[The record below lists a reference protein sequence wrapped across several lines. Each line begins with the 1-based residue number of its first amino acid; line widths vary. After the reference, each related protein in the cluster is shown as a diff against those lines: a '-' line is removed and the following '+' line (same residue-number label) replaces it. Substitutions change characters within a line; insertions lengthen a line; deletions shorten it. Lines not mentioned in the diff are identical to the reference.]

1 MDISGCERS
10 YPQNA
15 HSLKNSGRAQC
26 SPRVMNP
33 AMNPY
38 SNPAGHPASNT
49 AAPNGCP
56 PRAAQGVNQ
65 PGAQNTGIQNTGV
78 QNTRAHSLPA
88 LLIPEDY
95 RARAVAL
102 HARELI
108 LRSPQMSAIALGGFS
123 AGFSAGPSNGFS
135 AGLEKTVEKAGE
147 RPPTEGVVAA
157 GSANAASA
165 AGGGL
170 LQESQ
175 PLREILEN
183 AVDEAICAIDGGR
196 QGNARGHAWGNASA
210 EGADADGTN
219 VTKPRKFRT
228 KTVQPAPT
236 SWSYPSVEYVPVNR
250 QTALRYLAAELY
262 GLGVLDLLLDEGQRA
277 GTITDI
283 YVNSPCDIWVGI
295 NGTTRPV
302 ALSLGNERRVRDLAE
317 RLIRRHG
324 GQLDA
329 AHPAADISD
338 EHGRRIHAIIPPL
351 SERTRLSVRLPARE
365 HPTLAQLQAA
375 GLCDESTA
383 AYLRRMI
390 AERRGFLI
398 SGGTG
403 TGKTTLLNALL
414 GLCTPQ
420 ERLILLEDTPELTPQ
435 HEQVIALK
443 TRAANSEGAG
453 EIGLGELIV
462 QALRMGP
469 DRLVVGECRG
479 AEVVHLLTAMNT
491 GHRGAGTTLHANS
504 AQAVPLRLCA
514 LGALA
519 GLDSRT
525 VALHTATAFERI
537 IHLEHRDGRRRIE
550 GIYSLHPA
558 TQGSEEY
565 LQVRRISTGSE
576 VGY

>member
-1 MDISGCERS
+1 
-10 YPQNA
+10 
-15 HSLKNSGRAQC
+15 
-26 SPRVMNP
+26 MNP
-33 AMNPY
+33 SN
-38 SNPAGHPASNT
+38 NPASYATN
-49 AAPNGCP
+49 PNGYP
-56 PRAAQGVNQ
+56 TRTEQSPTAQS
-65 PGAQNTGIQNTGV
+65 PTTYAPD
-78 QNTRAHSLPA
+78 TRAHSLPA

-108 LRSPQMSAIALGGFS
+108 LRSPQMSAIALGGFGG
-123 AGFSAGPSNGFS
+123 GFSARVSVGFGGGFGNGFG
-135 AGLEKTVEKAGE
+135 AGVEKAGE
-147 RPPTEGVVAA
+147 RPPAEGGTAA
-157 GSANAASA
+157 GSANTVSA

-183 AVDEAICAIDGGR
+183 AVDEAICAIDGG
-196 QGNARGHAWGNASA
+196 QPGNASA
-210 EGADADGTN
+210 AGAGVA
-219 VTKPRKFRT
+219 KPRKFCA
-228 KTVQPAPT
+228 KTAHPAPA

-262 GLGVLDLLLDEGQRA
+262 GLGALDLLLDEGQRA

-295 NGTTRPV
+295 DGTTRPV

-351 SERTRLSVRLPARE
+351 SERTRLSVRIPARE
-365 HPTLAQLQAA
+365 RPTLAQLQAA
-375 GLCDESTA
+375 GLCDEATA

-420 ERLILLEDTPELTPQ
+420 ERLILLEDTPELAPQ

-504 AQAVPLRLCA
+504 AQGVPLRLCA

-558 TQGSEEY
+558 VEGSEEY
-565 LQVRRISTGSE
+565 LQVRRISVGSE

>member
-1 MDISGCERS
+1 
-10 YPQNA
+10 
-15 HSLKNSGRAQC
+15 
-26 SPRVMNP
+26 MNP
-33 AMNPY
+33 T
-38 SNPAGHPASNT
+38 SNPAEHTASHPAN
-49 AAPNGCP
+49 PNGYP
-56 PRAAQGVNQ
+56 IRTAQS
-65 PGAQNTGIQNTGV
+65 PTAQSPTTYAPD
-78 QNTRAHSLPA
+78 TRAHSLPA

-108 LRSPQMSAIALGGFS
+108 LRSPQMSAIALGGFGG
-123 AGFSAGPSNGFS
+123 GFSARVSVGFGGGFGNGFG
-135 AGLEKTVEKAGE
+135 AGVEKAGE
-147 RPPTEGVVAA
+147 RPPAEGVAAA
-157 GSANAASA
+157 GSANVASA
-165 AGGGL
+165 AGGEL
-170 LQESQ
+170 LQDSQ

-183 AVDEAICAIDGGR
+183 AVDEAIYAIDGG
-196 QGNARGHAWGNASA
+196 QPGNASA
-210 EGADADGTN
+210 AGVG
-219 VTKPRKFRT
+219 VVKPRRFRA
-228 KTVQPAPT
+228 KTAPPAPA

-283 YVNSPCDIWVGI
+283 YVNSPCDIWAGI
-295 NGTTRPV
+295 DGTARPV

-365 HPTLAQLQAA
+365 RPTLAQLQAA
-375 GLCDESTA
+375 GLCDEATA

-420 ERLILLEDTPELTPQ
+420 ERLILLEDTPELAPQ

-550 GIYSLHPA
+550 GVYSLHPA
-558 TQGSEEY
+558 VEGSEEY
-565 LQVRRISTGSE
+565 LQVRRISVGSE

>member
-1 MDISGCERS
+1 
-10 YPQNA
+10 
-15 HSLKNSGRAQC
+15 
-26 SPRVMNP
+26 MNP
-33 AMNPY
+33 AMNP
-38 SNPAGHPASNT
+38 SNNPGS
-49 AAPNGCP
+49 PNGCP
-56 PRAAQGVNQ
+56 PRAVQGVNQ
-65 PGAQNTGIQNTGV
+65 PGAQNTGV
-78 QNTRAHSLPA
+78 QNTRTHSLPA

-108 LRSPQMSAIALGGFS
+108 LRSPQMSATAL
-123 AGFSAGPSNGFS
+123 NGFS
-135 AGLEKTVEKAGE
+135 GGFGGGLNAEFERVGE
-147 RPPTEGVVAA
+147 RTPAEGAIAA
-157 GSANAASA
+157 GSAAPAGSANTASA
-165 AGGGL
+165 ADGGL

-183 AVDEAICAIDGGR
+183 AVDEAICAIDGGCP
-196 QGNARGHAWGNASA
+196 GNALVNTLGNALGNASA
-210 EGADADGTN
+210 DGSN
-219 VTKPRKFRT
+219 AAKLRKFRA
-228 KTVQPAPT
+228 KTAPPAPA

-283 YVNSPCDIWVGI
+283 YVNSPCDIWAGI

-365 HPTLAQLQAA
+365 RPTLAQLQAA
-375 GLCDESTA
+375 GLCDEATA

-420 ERLILLEDTPELTPQ
+420 ERLILLEDTPELAPQ

-558 TQGSEEY
+558 TQGSEKY
-565 LQVRRISTGSE
+565 LQVRRISVESN

>member
-1 MDISGCERS
+1 MDISGCARS

-15 HSLKNSGRAQC
+15 HSLKNSGWAQC

-33 AMNPY
+33 AMNP
-38 SNPAGHPASNT
+38 SNNPAEHT
-49 AAPNGCP
+49 ATPNGYP
-56 PRAAQGVNQ
+56 PRTAQS
-65 PGAQNTGIQNTGV
+65 PTTYAPD
-78 QNTRAHSLPA
+78 TRVHSLPA

-95 RARAVAL
+95 CARAVAL

-108 LRSPQMSAIALGGFS
+108 LCSPQMSAIALGGFS
-123 AGFSAGPSNGFS
+123 GGFSAGFSAGV
-135 AGLEKTVEKAGE
+135 EKTVEKAGE
-147 RPPTEGVVAA
+147 RPPAEGVVAA

-196 QGNARGHAWGNASA
+196 QGNARGHAWGNANA
-210 EGADADGTN
+210 EGTGADGSN
-219 VTKPRKFRT
+219 AAKLRKFRA
-228 KTVQPAPT
+228 KAAPSAPA
-236 SWSYPSVEYVPVNR
+236 SWSYPSVEYVPINR

-262 GLGVLDLLLDEGQRA
+262 GLGALDLLLDEGQRS

-365 HPTLAQLQAA
+365 RPTLAQLQAA
-375 GLCDESTA
+375 GLCDEATA

-414 GLCTPQ
+414 GLCMPQ
-420 ERLILLEDTPELTPQ
+420 ERLILLEDTPELAPL

-558 TQGSEEY
+558 VEGSEEY

>member
-1 MDISGCERS
+1 
-10 YPQNA
+10 
-15 HSLKNSGRAQC
+15 
-26 SPRVMNP
+26 MNP
-33 AMNPY
+33 T
-38 SNPAGHPASNT
+38 SNPASNT
-49 AAPNGCP
+49 GSPNGYP
-56 PRAAQGVNQ
+56 TRTAQNLNMQSPSTRAQGMSQPSMSQ
-65 PGAQNTGIQNTGV
+65 PGAQNAGAQNTG
-78 QNTRAHSLPA
+78 AHSLPA

-108 LRSPQMSAIALGGFS
+108 LRSPQMSATAL
-123 AGFSAGPSNGFS
+123 NGFS
-135 AGLEKTVEKAGE
+135 GGFGGGLNAEFERVGE
-147 RPPTEGVVAA
+147 RTPAEGAIAA
-157 GSANAASA
+157 GSAAPAGSANTASA
-165 AGGGL
+165 ADGGL

-183 AVDEAICAIDGGR
+183 AVDEAICAIDGGCP
-196 QGNARGHAWGNASA
+196 GNALVNTLGNALGNASA
-210 EGADADGTN
+210 DGTN
-219 VTKPRKFRT
+219 AAKPRKFLA
-228 KTVQPAPT
+228 KTAPLAPA

-250 QTALRYLAAELY
+250 QTALRYLTAELY
-262 GLGVLDLLLDEGQRA
+262 GLGALDLLLDEGQRS

-365 HPTLAQLQAA
+365 RPTLAQLQAA
-375 GLCDESTA
+375 GLCDEATA

-420 ERLILLEDTPELTPQ
+420 ERLILLEDTPELAPQ

>member
-1 MDISGCERS
+1 
-10 YPQNA
+10 
-15 HSLKNSGRAQC
+15 
-26 SPRVMNP
+26 MNP
-33 AMNPY
+33 T
-38 SNPAGHPASNT
+38 SNPASNT
-49 AAPNGCP
+49 GNPNGYP
-56 PRAAQGVNQ
+56 TRTAQSLNTQSPSTQAQGKNA
-65 PGAQNTGIQNTGV
+65 PGMKAPGTKALGTPSAQHMG
-78 QNTRAHSLPA
+78 ALPA

-108 LRSPQMSAIALGGFS
+108 LRSPQMSAIALNGFSGGFGAGFGSGFGTGVS
-123 AGFSAGPSNGFS
+123 AGF
-135 AGLEKTVEKAGE
+135 EKTEE
-147 RPPTEGVVAA
+147 RPPAEGVAAA
-157 GSANAASA
+157 GSANVASA
-165 AGGGL
+165 AGGEL
-170 LQESQ
+170 LQDSQ

-183 AVDEAICAIDGGR
+183 AVDEAIYAIDCGCR
-196 QGNARGHAWGNASA
+196 GNAWGNANA
-210 EGADADGTN
+210 EGTGVDGTN
-219 VTKPRKFRT
+219 VTKPRKFRA
-228 KTVQPAPT
+228 KTAPPAPA

-283 YVNSPCDIWVGI
+283 YVNSPCDIWAGI

-365 HPTLAQLQAA
+365 RPTLAQLQAA
-375 GLCDESTA
+375 GLCDEATA

-420 ERLILLEDTPELTPQ
+420 ERLILLEDTPELAPQ

>member
-1 MDISGCERS
+1 
-10 YPQNA
+10 
-15 HSLKNSGRAQC
+15 
-26 SPRVMNP
+26 MNP
-33 AMNPY
+33 TRN
-38 SNPAGHPASNT
+38 PASNT
-49 AAPNGCP
+49 GSPNGYP
-56 PRAAQGVNQ
+56 TSAVQNLSTQSPSTQVQGTNRL
-65 PGAQNTGIQNTGV
+65 GAQNAGA
-78 QNTRAHSLPA
+78 RSLPA

-108 LRSPQMSAIALGGFS
+108 LRSPQMSAIALNGFSGGFS
-123 AGFSAGPSNGFS
+123 GGFGAG
-135 AGLEKTVEKAGE
+135 VETAAE
-147 RPPTEGVVAA
+147 RAPAEGVIAA
-157 GSANAASA
+157 GSANTASA
-165 AGGGL
+165 ADGGL

-183 AVDEAICAIDGGR
+183 AVDEAIYAIDGGC
-196 QGNARGHAWGNASA
+196 QGNAWGNANA
-210 EGADADGTN
+210 EGTGADGSN
-219 VTKPRKFRT
+219 AAKLRKFRA
-228 KTVQPAPT
+228 KAAPSAPA

-262 GLGVLDLLLDEGQRA
+262 GLGALGLLLDEGQRA

-329 AHPAADISD
+329 AHPASDISD

-365 HPTLAQLQAA
+365 RPTLAQLQAA
-375 GLCDESTA
+375 GLCDEATA
-383 AYLRRMI
+383 AYLCRMI

-414 GLCTPQ
+414 GLCRPQ
-420 ERLILLEDTPELTPQ
+420 ERLILLEDTPELAPQ

-565 LQVRRISTGSE
+565 LQVRCISTGSD

>member
-1 MDISGCERS
+1 MDISGCARS

-15 HSLKNSGRAQC
+15 HSLKNLGWAQC
-26 SPRVMNP
+26 SPR
-33 AMNPY
+33 AMNPT
-38 SNPAGHPASNT
+38 SNPASNPAN
-49 AAPNGCP
+49 PNGYP
-56 PRAAQGVNQ
+56 TRTAQS
-65 PGAQNTGIQNTGV
+65 PSTYAPD
-78 QNTRAHSLPA
+78 TRAHSLPA

-108 LRSPQMSAIALGGFS
+108 LRSPQMSAIALGGFGG
-123 AGFSAGPSNGFS
+123 GFSAGFGNGFS
-135 AGLEKTVEKAGE
+135 GGLSGGFSTAVEKARE
-147 RPPTEGVVAA
+147 RPPAEGVTAA
-157 GSANAASA
+157 GNANTASA

-183 AVDEAICAIDGGR
+183 AVDEAICAIDGGHP
-196 QGNARGHAWGNASA
+196 GNANV
-210 EGADADGTN
+210 EGTN
-219 VTKPRKFRT
+219 VAKPRRFRA
-228 KTVQPAPT
+228 KTAHPTPA

-262 GLGVLDLLLDEGQRA
+262 GLGALDLLLDEEQRA

-365 HPTLAQLQAA
+365 RPTLAQLQAA
-375 GLCDESTA
+375 GLCDEATA

-420 ERLILLEDTPELTPQ
+420 ERLILLEDTPELAPQ

-525 VALHTATAFERI
+525 VDLHTATAFERI

-565 LQVRRISTGSE
+565 LQVRRISIGSE

>member
-1 MDISGCERS
+1 
-10 YPQNA
+10 
-15 HSLKNSGRAQC
+15 
-26 SPRVMNP
+26 MNP
-33 AMNPY
+33 SN
-38 SNPAGHPASNT
+38 NPAGHTGS
-49 AAPNGCP
+49 PNGYP
-56 PRAAQGVNQ
+56 THAAQG
-65 PGAQNTGIQNTGV
+65 PTTYTPD
-78 QNTRAHSLPA
+78 TRAHSLPA

-123 AGFSAGPSNGFS
+123 AGLSAGFS
-135 AGLEKTVEKAGE
+135 SGAEKAGE
-147 RPPTEGVVAA
+147 HPPAEAVAAA
-157 GSANAASA
+157 GSVNTASA

-183 AVDEAICAIDGGR
+183 AVDESICAIDGGC
-196 QGNARGHAWGNASA
+196 QGNARGSTWGNASEA
-210 EGADADGTN
+210 GVG
-219 VTKPRKFRT
+219 VVKPRKFRA
-228 KTVQPAPT
+228 KTVQPAPA

-250 QTALRYLAAELY
+250 QTALRYLVAELY
-262 GLGVLDLLLDEGQRA
+262 GLGALDLLLDEGQRA

-295 NGTTRPV
+295 NGTVRPV

-317 RLIRRHG
+317 RLIRRHS

-365 HPTLAQLQAA
+365 RPTLAQLQAS
-375 GLCDESTA
+375 GLCDEATA

-420 ERLILLEDTPELTPQ
+420 ERLILLEDTPELAPQ

-558 TQGSEEY
+558 VAGSEEY
-565 LQVRRISTGSE
+565 LQVRRISVGSD

>member
-1 MDISGCERS
+1 
-10 YPQNA
+10 
-15 HSLKNSGRAQC
+15 
-26 SPRVMNP
+26 MNP
-33 AMNPY
+33 A
-38 SNPAGHPASNT
+38 SNPTSNPTSSAGS
-49 AAPNGCP
+49 PNGYP
-56 PRAAQGVNQ
+56 TRTAQSLNTQSPSTQAQGADR
-65 PGAQNTGIQNTGV
+65 PGAQNTGAQHTGV
-78 QNTRAHSLPA
+78 LPA

-108 LRSPQMSAIALGGFS
+108 LRSPHMSATALNGFSGGFG
-123 AGFSAGPSNGFS
+123 AGFTGGPSNGFS
-135 AGLEKTVEKAGE
+135 AGVEKAGE
-147 RPPTEGVVAA
+147 LPPAEGATAA
-157 GSANAASA
+157 GSISTASA
-165 AGGGL
+165 ANGGL
-170 LQESQ
+170 LQEPQ

-183 AVDEAICAIDGGR
+183 AVDEAIYAIDGGCPGNTL
-196 QGNARGHAWGNASA
+196 GNALGNAST
-210 EGADADGTN
+210 DGTGLA
-219 VTKPRKFRT
+219 KPRRIRP
-228 KTVQPAPT
+228 KTVPPTPA

-262 GLGVLDLLLDEGQRA
+262 GLGALDLLLDEGQRA

-365 HPTLAQLQAA
+365 RPTLAQLQAA
-375 GLCDESTA
+375 GLCDEATA
-383 AYLRRMI
+383 AYLRRII

-414 GLCTPQ
+414 GLCRPQ
-420 ERLILLEDTPELTPQ
+420 ERLILLEDTPELAPQ

-565 LQVRRISTGSE
+565 LQVRRISTGSD

>member
-1 MDISGCERS
+1 
-10 YPQNA
+10 
-15 HSLKNSGRAQC
+15 
-26 SPRVMNP
+26 MNP
-33 AMNPY
+33 SN
-38 SNPAGHPASNT
+38 NPAGHPANNPAGHPANNPGS
-49 AAPNGCP
+49 PNGCP
-56 PRAAQGVNQ
+56 LRAAQGVNQ
-65 PGAQNTGIQNTGV
+65 PGAQNTGVQNTG
-78 QNTRAHSLPA
+78 AHSLPA

-123 AGFSAGPSNGFS
+123 GGFSAGFCGGPSNGFS
-135 AGLEKTVEKAGE
+135 AGAERAGE
-147 RPPTEGVVAA
+147 RPPAEGVVAA
-157 GSANAASA
+157 DSANAASA

-183 AVDEAICAIDGGR
+183 AVDEAICAIDGGCR
-196 QGNARGHAWGNASA
+196 GNARGNTNA
-210 EGADADGTN
+210 EGTGADRTN

-262 GLGVLDLLLDEGQRA
+262 GFGALDLLLDEGQRA

-365 HPTLAQLQAA
+365 RPTLAQLQTA
-375 GLCDESTA
+375 GLCDEATA

-414 GLCTPQ
+414 RLCTPQ
-420 ERLILLEDTPELTPQ
+420 ERLILLEDTPELAPQ

-537 IHLEHRDGRRRIE
+537 IHLEHRDGRRCIE

>member
-1 MDISGCERS
+1 
-10 YPQNA
+10 
-15 HSLKNSGRAQC
+15 
-26 SPRVMNP
+26 MNP
-33 AMNPY
+33 SN
-38 SNPAGHPASNT
+38 NPAGHPASNT

-56 PRAAQGVNQ
+56 PRAAQGANQ

-78 QNTRAHSLPA
+78 QNTGAHSLPV

-95 RARAVAL
+95 RARAIAL

-123 AGFSAGPSNGFS
+123 GGFSAGFSGGPSNGFS
-135 AGLEKTVEKAGE
+135 AGLEKAGE
-147 RPPTEGVVAA
+147 RSPVEGVAAA

-175 PLREILEN
+175 PLREILEK
-183 AVDEAICAIDGGR
+183 AVDEAICAIDGGCR
-196 QGNARGHAWGNASA
+196 GNAWGNTSA
-210 EGADADGTN
+210 EGTGADGTN

-228 KTVQPAPT
+228 KTVQAAPA

-262 GLGVLDLLLDEGQRA
+262 GLGALDLLLDEGQRA

-365 HPTLAQLQAA
+365 RPTLAQLQAA
-375 GLCDESTA
+375 GLCDEATA

-420 ERLILLEDTPELTPQ
+420 ERLILLEDTPELAPQ

-565 LQVRRISTGSE
+565 LQVRRISTGSD

>member
-1 MDISGCERS
+1 
-10 YPQNA
+10 
-15 HSLKNSGRAQC
+15 
-26 SPRVMNP
+26 MNP
-33 AMNPY
+33 S
-38 SNPAGHPASNT
+38 SNPAGHPADNPGG
-49 AAPNGCP
+49 PNGCS
-56 PRAAQGVNQ
+56 PRAAQGANQ
-65 PGAQNTGIQNTGV
+65 PGAQNTGVQNTG
-78 QNTRAHSLPA
+78 AHSLPA

-123 AGFSAGPSNGFS
+123 GGFSAGFSGGPSNGFS
-135 AGLEKTVEKAGE
+135 AGVEKAGE
-147 RPPTEGVVAA
+147 RPPAEGVVAA

-196 QGNARGHAWGNASA
+196 QGNAWGNASA
-210 EGADADGTN
+210 EGTGADGTN
-219 VTKPRKFRT
+219 VTKPRKFRA
-228 KTVQPAPT
+228 KTAPPA

-262 GLGVLDLLLDEGQRA
+262 GLGALGLLLDEGQRA

-365 HPTLAQLQAA
+365 RPTLAQLQAA
-375 GLCDESTA
+375 GLCDEATA

-420 ERLILLEDTPELTPQ
+420 ERLILLEDTPELAPQ

-525 VALHTATAFERI
+525 VVLHTATAFERI

>member
-1 MDISGCERS
+1 
-10 YPQNA
+10 
-15 HSLKNSGRAQC
+15 
-26 SPRVMNP
+26 MNP
-33 AMNPY
+33 TRN
-38 SNPAGHPASNT
+38 PASNT
-49 AAPNGCP
+49 GSPNGYP
-56 PRAAQGVNQ
+56 TSAVQNLSTQSPSTQVQGTNRLS
-65 PGAQNTGIQNTGV
+65 AQNAG
-78 QNTRAHSLPA
+78 AHSLPA

-108 LRSPQMSAIALGGFS
+108 LRSPQMSAIALNGFSGGFS
-123 AGFSAGPSNGFS
+123 GGFGAG
-135 AGLEKTVEKAGE
+135 VETAAE
-147 RPPTEGVVAA
+147 RAPAEGVIAA
-157 GSANAASA
+157 GSANTASA

-183 AVDEAICAIDGGR
+183 AVDEAICTIDGGCR
-196 QGNARGHAWGNASA
+196 GNVRGNTDA
-210 EGADADGTN
+210 EGTGADGSN
-219 VTKPRKFRT
+219 AAKLRKFRA
-228 KTVQPAPT
+228 KAAPSAPA
-236 SWSYPSVEYVPVNR
+236 SWSYPSVEYVPVNW

-262 GLGVLDLLLDEGQRA
+262 GLGALDLLLDEGQRA

-365 HPTLAQLQAA
+365 RPTLAQLQ
-375 GLCDESTA
+375 A

-414 GLCTPQ
+414 GLCSPQ
-420 ERLILLEDTPELTPQ
+420 ERLILLEDTPELAPQ

-565 LQVRRISTGSE
+565 LQVRRISTGSD

>member
-1 MDISGCERS
+1 
-10 YPQNA
+10 
-15 HSLKNSGRAQC
+15 
-26 SPRVMNP
+26 MNP
-33 AMNPY
+33 SN
-38 SNPAGHPASNT
+38 NPAEHTASY
-49 AAPNGCP
+49 AANPNGYP
-56 PRAAQGVNQ
+56 TRTAQS
-65 PGAQNTGIQNTGV
+65 PTAQSPTV
-78 QNTRAHSLPA
+78 QSPTTYAPDTCAHSLPA

-108 LRSPQMSAIALGGFS
+108 LRSPWMSAIALGGFGG
-123 AGFSAGPSNGFS
+123 GFSTGFGNGFS
-135 AGLEKTVEKAGE
+135 GGLSGGFSTAVEKAGE
-147 RPPTEGVVAA
+147 RPPAEGATAA
-157 GSANAASA
+157 GSANTASA

-183 AVDEAICAIDGGR
+183 AVDEAICAIDGG
-196 QGNARGHAWGNASA
+196 HPGNASA
-210 EGADADGTN
+210 AGAG
-219 VTKPRKFRT
+219 VVKPRKFRAQT
-228 KTVQPAPT
+228 AHPAPA

-262 GLGVLDLLLDEGQRA
+262 GLGALDLLLDEGQRA

-295 NGTTRPV
+295 NGTVRPV
-302 ALSLGNERRVRDLAE
+302 ALSLGNERRVRDFAE
-317 RLIRRHG
+317 RLIRRYG

-365 HPTLAQLQAA
+365 RPTLAQLQAA
-375 GLCDESTA
+375 GLCDEATA

-420 ERLILLEDTPELTPQ
+420 ERLILLEDTPELAPQ

-550 GIYSLHPA
+550 GVYSLHPA
-558 TQGSEEY
+558 VEGSEEY
-565 LQVRRISTGSE
+565 LQVRRISVGSE

>member
-1 MDISGCERS
+1 
-10 YPQNA
+10 
-15 HSLKNSGRAQC
+15 
-26 SPRVMNP
+26 MNP
-33 AMNPY
+33 SN
-38 SNPAGHPASNT
+38 NPAGHPANNPAGHPANNPGS
-49 AAPNGCP
+49 PNGCP
-56 PRAAQGVNQ
+56 LRAAQGVNQ
-65 PGAQNTGIQNTGV
+65 PGAQNTGVQNTG
-78 QNTRAHSLPA
+78 AHSLPA

-123 AGFSAGPSNGFS
+123 GGFSAGFCGGPSNGFS
-135 AGLEKTVEKAGE
+135 AGAERAGE
-147 RPPTEGVVAA
+147 RPPAEGVVAA
-157 GSANAASA
+157 DSANAASA

-183 AVDEAICAIDGGR
+183 AVDEAICAIDGGCR
-196 QGNARGHAWGNASA
+196 GNARGNTNA
-210 EGADADGTN
+210 EGTGADRTN
-219 VTKPRKFRT
+219 VTKPRKFRA
-228 KTVQPAPT
+228 KTVQPAPA
-236 SWSYPSVEYVPVNR
+236 SWSYPSVEYMPVNR

-262 GLGVLDLLLDEGQRA
+262 GLGALDLLLDEGQRA

-283 YVNSPCDIWVGI
+283 YVNSPCDIWAGI

-365 HPTLAQLQAA
+365 RPTLAQLQAA
-375 GLCDESTA
+375 GLCNEATA

-420 ERLILLEDTPELTPQ
+420 ERLILLEDTPELAPQ

>member
-1 MDISGCERS
+1 
-10 YPQNA
+10 
-15 HSLKNSGRAQC
+15 
-26 SPRVMNP
+26 MNP
-33 AMNPY
+33 
-38 SNPAGHPASNT
+38 SSNT
-49 AAPNGCP
+49 AAPNGYP
-56 PRAAQGVNQ
+56 TRTAQSSTTYA
-65 PGAQNTGIQNTGV
+65 PD
-78 QNTRAHSLPA
+78 TRAHSLPA

-123 AGFSAGPSNGFS
+123 GGFSAGFSAGV
-135 AGLEKTVEKAGE
+135 EKTVEKAGE
-147 RPPTEGVVAA
+147 RPPTEGVAAA
-157 GSANAASA
+157 GSANTVSA

-175 PLREILEN
+175 PLREVLEN
-183 AVDEAICAIDGGR
+183 AVGEAICAIDGGCR
-196 QGNARGHAWGNASA
+196 GNAWGNAWGNASA
-210 EGADADGTN
+210 EGTGADGTN

-228 KTVQPAPT
+228 KTVQPAPA

-262 GLGVLDLLLDEGQRA
+262 GLGALDLLLDEGQRA

-295 NGTTRPV
+295 DGTTRPV

-365 HPTLAQLQAA
+365 RPTLAQLQTA
-375 GLCDESTA
+375 GLCDEATA

-420 ERLILLEDTPELTPQ
+420 ERLILLEDTPELAPQ

-453 EIGLGELIV
+453 EVGLGELIV

-525 VALHTATAFERI
+525 VALHTATAFECI
-537 IHLEHRDGRRRIE
+537 IHLEHRDGCRRIE
-550 GIYSLHPA
+550 GVYSLHP
-558 TQGSEEY
+558 TVEGSEEY
-565 LQVRRISTGSE
+565 LQVRRISVGSE

>member
-1 MDISGCERS
+1 
-10 YPQNA
+10 
-15 HSLKNSGRAQC
+15 
-26 SPRVMNP
+26 MNP
-33 AMNPY
+33 T
-38 SNPAGHPASNT
+38 SNPASNT
-49 AAPNGCP
+49 GNPNGYP
-56 PRAAQGVNQ
+56 TRTAQSLNTQSPSTQAQGKNA
-65 PGAQNTGIQNTGV
+65 PGMKAPGTKALGTPSAQHMG
-78 QNTRAHSLPA
+78 ALPA

-108 LRSPQMSAIALGGFS
+108 LRSPQMSAIALNGFSGGFGAGFGSGFGTGVS
-123 AGFSAGPSNGFS
+123 AGF
-135 AGLEKTVEKAGE
+135 EKTEE
-147 RPPTEGVVAA
+147 RPPAEGVAAA
-157 GSANAASA
+157 GSANVASA
-165 AGGGL
+165 AGGEL
-170 LQESQ
+170 LQDSQ

-183 AVDEAICAIDGGR
+183 AVDEAIYAIDGGC
-196 QGNARGHAWGNASA
+196 QGNAWGNANA
-210 EGADADGTN
+210 EGTGVDGTN
-219 VTKPRKFRT
+219 VTKPRKFRA
-228 KTVQPAPT
+228 KTAPPAPA

-262 GLGVLDLLLDEGQRA
+262 GLGALDLLLDEGQRA

-365 HPTLAQLQAA
+365 RPTLAQLQAA
-375 GLCDESTA
+375 GLCDEATA

-420 ERLILLEDTPELTPQ
+420 ERLILLEDTPELAPQ

-558 TQGSEEY
+558 TQGSEKY
-565 LQVRRISTGSE
+565 LQVRRISVESN

>member
-1 MDISGCERS
+1 MT
-10 YPQNA
+10 
-15 HSLKNSGRAQC
+15 
-26 SPRVMNP
+26 
-33 AMNPY
+33 
-38 SNPAGHPASNT
+38 SNT
-49 AAPNGCP
+49 ANPSGYPTRTAQSPTTYAPD
-56 PRAAQGVNQ
+56 
-65 PGAQNTGIQNTGV
+65 
-78 QNTRAHSLPA
+78 TRAHSLPA

-123 AGFSAGPSNGFS
+123 GGFRAGPSNGFS

-147 RPPTEGVVAA
+147 RPPAGGATVA
-157 GSANAASA
+157 GGANAASA

-183 AVDEAICAIDGGR
+183 AVDEAICTIDGGHL
-196 QGNARGHAWGNASA
+196 GNTNA
-210 EGADADGTN
+210 EGTGADGTN
-219 VTKPRKFRT
+219 VVKPRKFRP
-228 KTVQPAPT
+228 KTAPPAPA
-236 SWSYPSVEYVPVNR
+236 SWSYPSVEYVPINR

-262 GLGVLDLLLDEGQRA
+262 GLGALDLLLDEGQRA

-365 HPTLAQLQAA
+365 RPTLAQLQTA
-375 GLCDESTA
+375 GLCDEATA

-420 ERLILLEDTPELTPQ
+420 ERLILLEDTPELAPQ

-525 VALHTATAFERI
+525 VALHTATAFECI

-558 TQGSEEY
+558 VEGSEEY
-565 LQVRRISTGSE
+565 LQVRRISVGSE

>member
-1 MDISGCERS
+1 
-10 YPQNA
+10 
-15 HSLKNSGRAQC
+15 
-26 SPRVMNP
+26 MNP
-33 AMNPY
+33 SN
-38 SNPAGHPASNT
+38 NPAEHTASNT
-49 AAPNGCP
+49 ANPNGYST
-56 PRAAQGVNQ
+56 RTAQS
-65 PGAQNTGIQNTGV
+65 PTAQSQTTYAPD
-78 QNTRAHSLPA
+78 TRAHSLPA

-108 LRSPQMSAIALGGFS
+108 LRSPQMSAIALDGFSGGFSSGFS
-123 AGFSAGPSNGFS
+123 AGVSVGFGNGFG
-135 AGLEKTVEKAGE
+135 AGVEKPGQAGE
-147 RPPTEGVVAA
+147 RPPAEGVVAVGNA
-157 GSANAASA
+157 NTANAAGSTNTSSA
-165 AGGGL
+165 AGNGL

-183 AVDEAICAIDGGR
+183 AVDEAICAIDGG
-196 QGNARGHAWGNASA
+196 QPGNASA
-210 EGADADGTN
+210 AGAG
-219 VTKPRKFRT
+219 VVKPRKFRA
-228 KTVQPAPT
+228 KTMLPAPA

-262 GLGVLDLLLDEGQRA
+262 GLGALDLLLDEGQRA

-295 NGTTRPV
+295 DGTVRPV

-317 RLIRRHG
+317 RLIRRHS

-365 HPTLAQLQAA
+365 RPTLAQLQAA
-375 GLCDESTA
+375 GLCDEATA

-420 ERLILLEDTPELTPQ
+420 ERLILLEDTPELAPQ

-558 TQGSEEY
+558 VEGSEEY

>member
-1 MDISGCERS
+1 
-10 YPQNA
+10 
-15 HSLKNSGRAQC
+15 
-26 SPRVMNP
+26 MNP
-33 AMNPY
+33 
-38 SNPAGHPASNT
+38 SDNPAGHPANNPGS
-49 AAPNGCP
+49 PNGCP

-65 PGAQNTGIQNTGV
+65 PGAQNMGV
-78 QNTRAHSLPA
+78 QNTRTHSLPA

-123 AGFSAGPSNGFS
+123 GGFSAGFSGGPSNGFS
-135 AGLEKTVEKAGE
+135 AGVEKAGE
-147 RPPTEGVVAA
+147 RPPTEGVAAA
-157 GSANAASA
+157 GSPNAASA

-183 AVDEAICAIDGGR
+183 AVDAAIYAIDGG
-196 QGNARGHAWGNASA
+196 HLGNASA
-210 EGADADGTN
+210 EGTGVA
-219 VTKPRKFRT
+219 KPRKFRT
-228 KTVQPAPT
+228 KTVQPAPA

-262 GLGVLDLLLDEGQRA
+262 GLGALDLLLDEGQRA

-351 SERTRLSVRLPARE
+351 SERTRLSVRLPSRE
-365 HPTLAQLQAA
+365 RPTLAQLQDA
-375 GLCDESTA
+375 GLCDEATA

-420 ERLILLEDTPELTPQ
+420 ERLILLEDTPELAPQ

-504 AQAVPLRLCA
+504 AHAVPLRLCA

-558 TQGSEEY
+558 VEGSEEY
-565 LQVRRISTGSE
+565 LQVRRISVGSE

>member
-1 MDISGCERS
+1 
-10 YPQNA
+10 
-15 HSLKNSGRAQC
+15 
-26 SPRVMNP
+26 MNP
-33 AMNPY
+33 S
-38 SNPAGHPASNT
+38 SNPAEHTVSHT
-49 AAPNGCP
+49 ANPNGYP
-56 PRAAQGVNQ
+56 TR
-65 PGAQNTGIQNTGV
+65 TV
-78 QNTRAHSLPA
+78 QSPTTYAPDTRTHSLPA

-108 LRSPQMSAIALGGFS
+108 LRSPQMSAIALDGFSTGSSGGLRGGFS
-123 AGFSAGPSNGFS
+123 AGA
-135 AGLEKTVEKAGE
+135 EKAGE
-147 RPPTEGVVAA
+147 RSPAEGGTAA
-157 GSANAASA
+157 GGANTANAAS
-165 AGGGL
+165 GGL
-170 LQESQ
+170 FQESQ

-183 AVDEAICAIDGGR
+183 AVDEAICAIDGGYM
-196 QGNARGHAWGNASA
+196 GNAST
-210 EGADADGTN
+210 EGTGA
-219 VTKPRKFRT
+219 VKLRKFRT
-228 KTVQPAPT
+228 KTVQPAPA

-262 GLGVLDLLLDEGQRA
+262 GLGALDLLLDEGQRA

-317 RLIRRHG
+317 RLIRRYG

-338 EHGRRIHAIIPPL
+338 EQGRRIHAIIPPL

-365 HPTLAQLQAA
+365 RPTLAQLQAA
-375 GLCDESTA
+375 GLCDEATA

-420 ERLILLEDTPELTPQ
+420 ERLILLEDTPELAPQ

-558 TQGSEEY
+558 VEGSEEY

>member
-1 MDISGCERS
+1 
-10 YPQNA
+10 
-15 HSLKNSGRAQC
+15 
-26 SPRVMNP
+26 MNP
-33 AMNPY
+33 SN
-38 SNPAGHPASNT
+38 NPAEHAVSHT
-49 AAPNGCP
+49 ANPNGYP
-56 PRAAQGVNQ
+56 TRTAQSPITQAQGPIAQAQGMGQSSMNQ
-65 PGAQNTGIQNTGV
+65 PGVQNTGV
-78 QNTRAHSLPA
+78 HSLPA

-108 LRSPQMSAIALGGFS
+108 LRSPQMSTIALGGFS
-123 AGFSAGPSNGFS
+123 CGFSAGFSGGPSNGFS
-135 AGLEKTVEKAGE
+135 AGAERAGE
-147 RPPTEGVVAA
+147 RPPAEGVVAA
-157 GSANAASA
+157 GGANAVSA

-196 QGNARGHAWGNASA
+196 QGNTNA
-210 EGADADGTN
+210 EGTGAGGTN
-219 VTKPRKFRT
+219 VMKPRKFRT
-228 KTVQPAPT
+228 KTVQPAPA

-262 GLGVLDLLLDEGQRA
+262 GLGALGLLLDEGQRA

-365 HPTLAQLQAA
+365 RPTLAQLQAA
-375 GLCDESTA
+375 GLCDEATA

-420 ERLILLEDTPELTPQ
+420 ERLILLEDTPELAPQ

-558 TQGSEEY
+558 TRGSEEY

>member
-1 MDISGCERS
+1 
-10 YPQNA
+10 
-15 HSLKNSGRAQC
+15 
-26 SPRVMNP
+26 MNP
-33 AMNPY
+33 T
-38 SNPAGHPASNT
+38 SNPASNT
-49 AAPNGCP
+49 GSPNGYP
-56 PRAAQGVNQ
+56 TRTAQNPFTQAQGANQ
-65 PGAQNTGIQNTGV
+65 SGAQNAGAQNTG
-78 QNTRAHSLPA
+78 AHPLPA

-123 AGFSAGPSNGFS
+123 GGFSAGF
-135 AGLEKTVEKAGE
+135 EKVGE
-147 RPPTEGVVAA
+147 RSPAEGAIAA

-165 AGGGL
+165 ANGGL
-170 LQESQ
+170 LQDSQ

-183 AVDEAICAIDGGR
+183 AVNEAICAIDGGYPE
-196 QGNARGHAWGNASA
+196 NALGKAWENAS
-210 EGADADGTN
+210 ADGTN
-219 VTKPRKFRT
+219 AAKHRRIRP
-228 KTVQPAPT
+228 KTAPPAPA

-262 GLGVLDLLLDEGQRA
+262 GLGALDLLLDEGQRA

-302 ALSLGNERRVRDLAE
+302 ALSLGNERCVRDLAE

-351 SERTRLSVRLPARE
+351 SERTRLSVRLPSRE
-365 HPTLAQLQAA
+365 RPTLAQLQAA
-375 GLCDESTA
+375 GLCDEATA

-414 GLCTPQ
+414 GLCAPQ
-420 ERLILLEDTPELTPQ
+420 ERLILLEDTPELAPQ

-558 TQGSEEY
+558 VEGSEEY
-565 LQVRRISTGSE
+565 LQVRRISVE
-576 VGY
+576 PNVGY

>member
-1 MDISGCERS
+1 
-10 YPQNA
+10 
-15 HSLKNSGRAQC
+15 
-26 SPRVMNP
+26 MNP
-33 AMNPY
+33 T
-38 SNPAGHPASNT
+38 SNPASNT
-49 AAPNGCP
+49 GNPNGYP
-56 PRAAQGVNQ
+56 TRTAQSLNTQSPSTQAQGKNA
-65 PGAQNTGIQNTGV
+65 PGMKAPGTKALGTPSAQHMG
-78 QNTRAHSLPA
+78 ALPA

-108 LRSPQMSAIALGGFS
+108 LRSPQMSAIALNGFSGGFGAGFGSGFGTGVS
-123 AGFSAGPSNGFS
+123 AGF
-135 AGLEKTVEKAGE
+135 EKTEE
-147 RPPTEGVVAA
+147 RPPAEGVAAA
-157 GSANAASA
+157 GSANVASA
-165 AGGGL
+165 AGGEL
-170 LQESQ
+170 LQDSQ

-183 AVDEAICAIDGGR
+183 AVDEAIYAIDGGC
-196 QGNARGHAWGNASA
+196 QGNAWGNANA
-210 EGADADGTN
+210 EGTGVDGTN
-219 VTKPRKFRT
+219 VTKPRKFRA
-228 KTVQPAPT
+228 KTAPPAPA

-283 YVNSPCDIWVGI
+283 YVNSPCDIWAGI

-365 HPTLAQLQAA
+365 RPTLAQLQAA
-375 GLCDESTA
+375 GLCDEATA

-420 ERLILLEDTPELTPQ
+420 ERLILLEDTPELAPQ

-443 TRAANSEGAG
+443 TRVANSEGAG

-550 GIYSLHPA
+550 GVYSLHPA

-565 LQVRRISTGSE
+565 LQVRCISTGSE

>member
-1 MDISGCERS
+1 MDISGCARS

-15 HSLKNSGRAQC
+15 HSLKNLGRAQC
-26 SPRVMNP
+26 SPR
-33 AMNPY
+33 AMNPS
-38 SNPAGHPASNT
+38 SNPASNT
-49 AAPNGCP
+49 ANPNGYP
-56 PRAAQGVNQ
+56 TRAAQN
-65 PGAQNTGIQNTGV
+65 PTV
-78 QNTRAHSLPA
+78 QSPTANAPDTRAHSLPA

-102 HARELI
+102 HAREFI
-108 LRSPQMSAIALGGFS
+108 LRSPQTSAIALGGFN
-123 AGFSAGPSNGFS
+123 AGFGGGFGHGFGGGVEQAGD
-135 AGLEKTVEKAGE
+135 AGE
-147 RPPTEGVVAA
+147 RPPAEGTTAA
-157 GSANAASA
+157 GGANTASA

-183 AVDEAICAIDGGR
+183 AVEAAICAIDGGYP
-196 QGNARGHAWGNASA
+196 GNARGNTNV
-210 EGADADGTN
+210 EGTGADGTY

-228 KTVQPAPT
+228 KTVQPAPA
-236 SWSYPSVEYVPVNR
+236 SWSYPSVEYVSVNR

-262 GLGVLDLLLDEGQRA
+262 GLGALDLLLDEGQRA

-365 HPTLAQLQAA
+365 RPTLAQLTAA
-375 GLCDESTA
+375 GLCDEATA

-420 ERLILLEDTPELTPQ
+420 ERLILLEDTPELMPQ

-504 AQAVPLRLCA
+504 AHAVPLRLCA

-550 GIYSLHPA
+550 GVYTLHPA
-558 TQGSEEY
+558 VEGSEEY
-565 LQVRRISTGSE
+565 LQVRRVS
-576 VGY
+576 VGPEIGY

>member
-1 MDISGCERS
+1 MDISGCGRG

-26 SPRVMNP
+26 SPR
-33 AMNPY
+33 AMT
-38 SNPAGHPASNT
+38 SNT
-49 AAPNGCP
+49 ANPNGYP
-56 PRAAQGVNQ
+56 TRTAQS
-65 PGAQNTGIQNTGV
+65 PTTYAPD
-78 QNTRAHSLPA
+78 TRAHSLPA

-123 AGFSAGPSNGFS
+123 GGFRAGPSNGFS

-147 RPPTEGVVAA
+147 RPPAGGATVA
-157 GSANAASA
+157 GGANAASA

-183 AVDEAICAIDGGR
+183 AVDEAICTIDGGHL
-196 QGNARGHAWGNASA
+196 GNTNA
-210 EGADADGTN
+210 EGTGADRTN
-219 VTKPRKFRT
+219 VTKPRKFRA
-228 KTVQPAPT
+228 KTAPPAPA

-283 YVNSPCDIWVGI
+283 YVNSPCDIWAGI

-365 HPTLAQLQAA
+365 RPTLAQLQAA
-375 GLCDESTA
+375 GLCDEATA

-420 ERLILLEDTPELTPQ
+420 ERLILLEDTPELAPQ

>member
-1 MDISGCERS
+1 
-10 YPQNA
+10 
-15 HSLKNSGRAQC
+15 
-26 SPRVMNP
+26 MNP
-33 AMNPY
+33 T
-38 SNPAGHPASNT
+38 SNPASNT
-49 AAPNGCP
+49 GSSNGYP
-56 PRAAQGVNQ
+56 TRTAQSLNMQSPSTQAQGASHPGAQNA
-65 PGAQNTGIQNTGV
+65 GAQNTGV
-78 QNTRAHSLPA
+78 HPLPA

-108 LRSPQMSAIALGGFS
+108 LRSPHMSAIALNGFSGGFGGGFGTGFS
-123 AGFSAGPSNGFS
+123 AG
-135 AGLEKTVEKAGE
+135 VETAGE
-147 RPPTEGVVAA
+147 RAPAEGAIAA
-157 GSANAASA
+157 GSANTASA
-165 AGGGL
+165 ADGGL

-183 AVDEAICAIDGGR
+183 AVDEAICAIDGGYLE
-196 QGNARGHAWGNASA
+196 GARGHASA
-210 EGADADGTN
+210 TGTN
-219 VTKPRKFRT
+219 AAKHRKFGA
-228 KTVQPAPT
+228 KTAPLAPA

-262 GLGVLDLLLDEGQRA
+262 GLGALDLLLDEGQRA

-295 NGTTRPV
+295 NGTIRPV

-365 HPTLAQLQAA
+365 RPTLAQLQAA
-375 GLCDESTA
+375 GLCDEATA
-383 AYLRRMI
+383 AYLRRII

-414 GLCTPQ
+414 GLCRPQ
-420 ERLILLEDTPELTPQ
+420 ERLILLEDTPELAPQ

-565 LQVRRISTGSE
+565 LQVRRISTGSD

>member
-1 MDISGCERS
+1 
-10 YPQNA
+10 
-15 HSLKNSGRAQC
+15 
-26 SPRVMNP
+26 MNP
-33 AMNPY
+33 T
-38 SNPAGHPASNT
+38 SNPASNT
-49 AAPNGCP
+49 GSPNGYP
-56 PRAAQGVNQ
+56 TRTAQSLNTQSPSTQAQGMSQPSMNQ
-65 PGAQNTGIQNTGV
+65 PGAQNAGAQNTG
-78 QNTRAHSLPA
+78 AHPLPA
-88 LLIPEDY
+88 LLVPEDY

-108 LRSPQMSAIALGGFS
+108 LRSPQMSATALNGFSGGFS
-123 AGFSAGPSNGFS
+123 AG
-135 AGLEKTVEKAGE
+135 VERVEE
-147 RPPTEGVVAA
+147 RPPAEGATGVH
-157 GSANAASA
+157 SANTAN
-165 AGGGL
+165 GGL
-170 LQESQ
+170 LQESP
-175 PLREILEN
+175 PLREVLEN
-183 AVDEAICAIDGGR
+183 AVHEAICAIDGGCP
-196 QGNARGHAWGNASA
+196 GNALGNALGNASA
-210 EGADADGTN
+210 EGVSTVGTN
-219 VTKPRKFRT
+219 AAKPRKFLA
-228 KTVQPAPT
+228 KTAPPAPA

-262 GLGVLDLLLDEGQRA
+262 GLGALDLLLDEGQRA

-365 HPTLAQLQAA
+365 RPTLAQLQAA
-375 GLCDESTA
+375 GLCDEATA

-420 ERLILLEDTPELTPQ
+420 ERLILLEDTPELAPQ

>member
-1 MDISGCERS
+1 
-10 YPQNA
+10 
-15 HSLKNSGRAQC
+15 
-26 SPRVMNP
+26 MNP
-33 AMNPY
+33 S
-38 SNPAGHPASNT
+38 SNPAGHPANNPGS
-49 AAPNGCP
+49 PNGCP
-56 PRAAQGVNQ
+56 PRAAQGANQ
-65 PGAQNTGIQNTGV
+65 PGAQNTGV
-78 QNTRAHSLPA
+78 QNTRTHSLPA

-123 AGFSAGPSNGFS
+123 GGFSV
-135 AGLEKTVEKAGE
+135 GLEKAGE
-147 RPPTEGVVAA
+147 RPSVEGMVAA
-157 GSANAASA
+157 GSANTASA
-165 AGGGL
+165 AGSGL

-183 AVDEAICAIDGGR
+183 AVDEAICTIDGG
-196 QGNARGHAWGNASA
+196 HLGNASA
-210 EGADADGTN
+210 EGTGADGTN
-219 VTKPRKFRT
+219 VTKPRKFRA
-228 KTVQPAPT
+228 KTVQPAPA

-262 GLGVLDLLLDEGQRA
+262 GLGALDLLLDEGQRA

-338 EHGRRIHAIIPPL
+338 AQGRRIHAIIPPL
-351 SERTRLSVRLPARE
+351 SERTRLSVRLPSRE
-365 HPTLAQLQAA
+365 RPTLAQLQDA
-375 GLCDESTA
+375 GLCDEATA

-390 AERRGFLI
+390 AARRGFLI

-420 ERLILLEDTPELTPQ
+420 ERLILLEDTPELAPQ

-525 VALHTATAFERI
+525 VALHTATAFECI
-537 IHLEHRDGRRRIE
+537 IHLEHRDGHRRIE

-558 TQGSEEY
+558 VEGSEEY
-565 LQVRRISTGSE
+565 LQVRRISVGSE

>member
-1 MDISGCERS
+1 
-10 YPQNA
+10 
-15 HSLKNSGRAQC
+15 
-26 SPRVMNP
+26 MNP
-33 AMNPY
+33 T
-38 SNPAGHPASNT
+38 SNPASNT
-49 AAPNGCP
+49 GNPNGYP
-56 PRAAQGVNQ
+56 TRTAQSLNTQSPSTQAQGKNA
-65 PGAQNTGIQNTGV
+65 PGMKAPGTKALGTPSAQHMG
-78 QNTRAHSLPA
+78 ALPA

-108 LRSPQMSAIALGGFS
+108 LRSPQMSAIALNGFSGGFGAGFGSGFGTGVS
-123 AGFSAGPSNGFS
+123 AGF
-135 AGLEKTVEKAGE
+135 EKTEE
-147 RPPTEGVVAA
+147 RPPAEGVAAA
-157 GSANAASA
+157 GSANVASA
-165 AGGGL
+165 AGGEL
-170 LQESQ
+170 LQDSQ

-183 AVDEAICAIDGGR
+183 AVDEAIYAIDGGC
-196 QGNARGHAWGNASA
+196 QGNAWGNANA
-210 EGADADGTN
+210 EGTGVDGTN
-219 VTKPRKFRT
+219 VTKPRKFRA
-228 KTVQPAPT
+228 KTAPPAPA

-283 YVNSPCDIWVGI
+283 YVNSPCDIWAGI

-302 ALSLGNERRVRDLAE
+302 ELSLGNERRVRDLAE

-365 HPTLAQLQAA
+365 RPTLAQLQAA
-375 GLCDESTA
+375 GLCDEATA

-420 ERLILLEDTPELTPQ
+420 ERLILLEDTPELAPQ

-558 TQGSEEY
+558 TQGSEKY
-565 LQVRRISTGSE
+565 LQVRRISVESN

>member
-1 MDISGCERS
+1 
-10 YPQNA
+10 
-15 HSLKNSGRAQC
+15 
-26 SPRVMNP
+26 MNP
-33 AMNPY
+33 SN
-38 SNPAGHPASNT
+38 NPAGHPANNPAGHPVNNPGS
-49 AAPNGCP
+49 PNGCP

-65 PGAQNTGIQNTGV
+65 PGAQNTGVQNTG
-78 QNTRAHSLPA
+78 AHSLPA

-108 LRSPQMSAIALGGFS
+108 LCSPQMSTIALGGFS
-123 AGFSAGPSNGFS
+123 GGFSDGFSNGFS
-135 AGLEKTVEKAGE
+135 AGVDKTVEKAGE
-147 RPPTEGVVAA
+147 RPPAGGATVA
-157 GSANAASA
+157 GSANTASA

-183 AVDEAICAIDGGR
+183 AVDEAIYAIDGGC
-196 QGNARGHAWGNASA
+196 QGNAWENANA
-210 EGADADGTN
+210 EGTGADGSN
-219 VTKPRKFRT
+219 AAKLRKFRA
-228 KTVQPAPT
+228 KAAPSAPA

-262 GLGVLDLLLDEGQRA
+262 GLGALDLLLDEGQRA

-365 HPTLAQLQAA
+365 RPTLAQLQAA
-375 GLCDESTA
+375 GLCDDATA

-414 GLCTPQ
+414 GLCSPQ
-420 ERLILLEDTPELTPQ
+420 ERLILLEDTPELAPQ

-565 LQVRRISTGSE
+565 LQVRRISTGSD

>member
-1 MDISGCERS
+1 
-10 YPQNA
+10 
-15 HSLKNSGRAQC
+15 
-26 SPRVMNP
+26 MNP
-33 AMNPY
+33 SN
-38 SNPAGHPASNT
+38 NPAGHPANNPGN
-49 AAPNGCP
+49 PNGCS
-56 PRAAQGVNQ
+56 PRAAQGANQ
-65 PGAQNTGIQNTGV
+65 PGAQNTGVQNTG
-78 QNTRAHSLPA
+78 AHSLPA

-123 AGFSAGPSNGFS
+123 GGFSAGFSGGPSNGFS
-135 AGLEKTVEKAGE
+135 AGVEKAGE
-147 RPPTEGVVAA
+147 RPPAEGVVAA

-175 PLREILEN
+175 PLHEILEN
-183 AVDEAICAIDGGR
+183 AVDEAICAIDGGCL
-196 QGNARGHAWGNASA
+196 GNTNA
-210 EGADADGTN
+210 EGTGADGTN
-219 VTKPRKFRT
+219 VMKPRKFRT
-228 KTVQPAPT
+228 KTVHSAPA

-262 GLGVLDLLLDEGQRA
+262 GLGALDLLLDEGQRA

-295 NGTTRPV
+295 NGTTRPA

-338 EHGRRIHAIIPPL
+338 EYGRRIHAIIPPL
-351 SERTRLSVRLPARE
+351 SERTRLSVRLPSRE
-365 HPTLAQLQAA
+365 RPTLAQLQVA
-375 GLCDESTA
+375 GLCDEATA

-414 GLCTPQ
+414 GLCKPQ
-420 ERLILLEDTPELTPQ
+420 ERLILLEDTPELAPQ
-435 HEQVIALK
+435 HEQVVALK

-565 LQVRRISTGSE
+565 LQVRCISTGSD

>member
-1 MDISGCERS
+1 
-10 YPQNA
+10 
-15 HSLKNSGRAQC
+15 
-26 SPRVMNP
+26 MNP
-33 AMNPY
+33 AMNPS
-38 SNPAGHPASNT
+38 SNPAGHTGS
-49 AAPNGCP
+49 PNGYP
-56 PRAAQGVNQ
+56 THAAQG
-65 PGAQNTGIQNTGV
+65 PTTYTPD
-78 QNTRAHSLPA
+78 TRAHSLPA

-108 LRSPQMSAIALGGFS
+108 LRSPQMSATALNGFSGGFS
-123 AGFSAGPSNGFS
+123 GGFGAG
-135 AGLEKTVEKAGE
+135 VETAAE
-147 RPPTEGVVAA
+147 RAPAEGATTSGGAA
-157 GSANAASA
+157 PEGSANIAS
-165 AGGGL
+165 GGL

-183 AVDEAICAIDGGR
+183 AVDEAIYAIDGGYP
-196 QGNARGHAWGNASA
+196 GNALGNALGNASA
-210 EGADADGTN
+210 VGTN
-219 VTKPRKFRT
+219 AAKPRKFRA
-228 KTVQPAPT
+228 KTAPPAPA

-338 EHGRRIHAIIPPL
+338 EHGKRIHAIIPPL

-365 HPTLAQLQAA
+365 RPTLAQLQAA
-375 GLCDESTA
+375 GLCDEATA

-420 ERLILLEDTPELTPQ
+420 ERLILLEDTPELAPQ

>member
-1 MDISGCERS
+1 
-10 YPQNA
+10 
-15 HSLKNSGRAQC
+15 
-26 SPRVMNP
+26 MNP
-33 AMNPY
+33 S
-38 SNPAGHPASNT
+38 SNPAGHPANNPAGHPANNPGS
-49 AAPNGCP
+49 PNGCP

-65 PGAQNTGIQNTGV
+65 PGAQNTGV

-123 AGFSAGPSNGFS
+123 AGFSAG
-135 AGLEKTVEKAGE
+135 LEKAGE
-147 RPPTEGVVAA
+147 RPPVEGVVAA

-196 QGNARGHAWGNASA
+196 QGNARGHASA
-210 EGADADGTN
+210 EGTGADGTN
-219 VTKPRKFRT
+219 VAKPRKFRT

-236 SWSYPSVEYVPVNR
+236 SWSYPSVEYVPINR

-262 GLGVLDLLLDEGQRA
+262 GLGALDLLLDEGQRA

-283 YVNSPCDIWVGI
+283 YVNSPCDIWAGI
-295 NGTTRPV
+295 NGTIHPV

-365 HPTLAQLQAA
+365 RPTLAQLQAA
-375 GLCDESTA
+375 GLCDEATA

-420 ERLILLEDTPELTPQ
+420 ERLILLEDTPELAPQ

-565 LQVRRISTGSE
+565 LQVRCISTGSE

>member
-1 MDISGCERS
+1 
-10 YPQNA
+10 
-15 HSLKNSGRAQC
+15 
-26 SPRVMNP
+26 MNP
-33 AMNPY
+33 TRN
-38 SNPAGHPASNT
+38 PASNT
-49 AAPNGCP
+49 GSPNGYP
-56 PRAAQGVNQ
+56 TSA
-65 PGAQNTGIQNTGV
+65 V
-78 QNTRAHSLPA
+78 QNLSTQSPSTQVQGKNAPGMKAPGTKALGTPSAQHMGALPA

-108 LRSPQMSAIALGGFS
+108 LRSPQMSAIALNGFSGGFGAGFGSGFGTGVS
-123 AGFSAGPSNGFS
+123 AGF
-135 AGLEKTVEKAGE
+135 EKTEE
-147 RPPTEGVVAA
+147 RPPAEGVAAA
-157 GSANAASA
+157 GSANVASA
-165 AGGGL
+165 AGGEL
-170 LQESQ
+170 LQDSQ

-183 AVDEAICAIDGGR
+183 AVDEAIYAIDGGC
-196 QGNARGHAWGNASA
+196 QGNAWGNANA
-210 EGADADGTN
+210 EGTGVDGTN
-219 VTKPRKFRT
+219 VTKPRKFRA
-228 KTVQPAPT
+228 KTAPPAPA

-262 GLGVLDLLLDEGQRA
+262 GLGALDLLLDEGQRS

-338 EHGRRIHAIIPPL
+338 EYGRRIHAIIPPL

-365 HPTLAQLQAA
+365 RPTLAQLQAA
-375 GLCDESTA
+375 GLCDEATA

-420 ERLILLEDTPELTPQ
+420 ERLILLEDTPELAPQ

-558 TQGSEEY
+558 TRGSEEY

>member
-1 MDISGCERS
+1 
-10 YPQNA
+10 
-15 HSLKNSGRAQC
+15 
-26 SPRVMNP
+26 MNP
-33 AMNPY
+33 SN
-38 SNPAGHPASNT
+38 NPAEHTASH
-49 AAPNGCP
+49 AANPNGYP
-56 PRAAQGVNQ
+56 TRAAQNS
-65 PGAQNTGIQNTGV
+65 TTYV
-78 QNTRAHSLPA
+78 QSPTAYAPDTRAHTLPA

-108 LRSPQMSAIALGGFS
+108 LRSPQMSAIALGGFGGGFRAGVS
-123 AGFSAGPSNGFS
+123 VGFGGGFSAGV
-135 AGLEKTVEKAGE
+135 EKTVEEAGE
-147 RPPTEGVVAA
+147 RPPAEGAVAA
-157 GSANAASA
+157 GSANTASA

-183 AVDEAICAIDGGR
+183 AVDEAICAIDGG
-196 QGNARGHAWGNASA
+196 HPGNASA
-210 EGADADGTN
+210 EGAGVVKT
-219 VTKPRKFRT
+219 RKFRAQ
-228 KTVQPAPT
+228 TVQPAPA

-262 GLGVLDLLLDEGQRA
+262 GLGALDLLLDEGQRA

-295 NGTTRPV
+295 NGTVRPV

-365 HPTLAQLQAA
+365 RPTLAQLQAA
-375 GLCDESTA
+375 GLCDEATA

-414 GLCTPQ
+414 GQCTPQ
-420 ERLILLEDTPELTPQ
+420 ERLILLEDTPELAPQ

-558 TQGSEEY
+558 VEGSEEY
-565 LQVRRISTGSE
+565 LQVRRISVGSD
-576 VGY
+576 VGC

>member
-1 MDISGCERS
+1 
-10 YPQNA
+10 
-15 HSLKNSGRAQC
+15 
-26 SPRVMNP
+26 MNP
-33 AMNPY
+33 T
-38 SNPAGHPASNT
+38 SNPASNT
-49 AAPNGCP
+49 GNPNGYP
-56 PRAAQGVNQ
+56 TRTAQSLNTQSPSTQAQGKNA
-65 PGAQNTGIQNTGV
+65 PGMKAPGTKALGTPSAQHMG
-78 QNTRAHSLPA
+78 ALPA

-108 LRSPQMSAIALGGFS
+108 LRSPQMSAIALNGFSGGFGAGFGSGFGTGVS
-123 AGFSAGPSNGFS
+123 AGF
-135 AGLEKTVEKAGE
+135 EKTEE
-147 RPPTEGVVAA
+147 RPPAEGVAAA
-157 GSANAASA
+157 GSANVASA
-165 AGGGL
+165 AGGEL
-170 LQESQ
+170 LQDSQ

-183 AVDEAICAIDGGR
+183 AVDEAIYAIDGGC
-196 QGNARGHAWGNASA
+196 QGNAWGNANA
-210 EGADADGTN
+210 EGTGVDGTN
-219 VTKPRKFRT
+219 VTKPRKFRA
-228 KTVQPAPT
+228 KTAPPAPA

-283 YVNSPCDIWVGI
+283 YVNSPCDIWAGI

-365 HPTLAQLQAA
+365 RPTLAQLQTA
-375 GLCDESTA
+375 GLCDEATA

-420 ERLILLEDTPELTPQ
+420 ERLILLEDTPELAPQ

-558 TQGSEEY
+558 TQGSEKY
-565 LQVRRISTGSE
+565 LQVRRISVESN